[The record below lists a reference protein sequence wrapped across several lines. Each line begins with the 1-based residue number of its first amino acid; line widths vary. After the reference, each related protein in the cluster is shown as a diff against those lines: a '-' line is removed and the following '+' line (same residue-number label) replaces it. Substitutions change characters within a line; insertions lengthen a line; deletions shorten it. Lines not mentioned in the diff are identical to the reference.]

1 MSTTKEINKQNP
13 FDIAWEEK
21 TKKIRIFRNVRVFIL
36 SPTPKNKNSEITD
49 ILQKSYNTEMWECSW
64 NAIKLKIMWQ
74 VVVFWESLAPTKFT
88 NVSSFLII

>member
-21 TKKIRIFRNVRVFIL
+21 TKKIRIFRNFRVFTL

-49 ILQKSYNTEMWECSW
+49 ILQK
-64 NAIKLKIMWQ
+64 KL
-74 VVVFWESLAPTKFT
+74 
-88 NVSSFLII
+88 